1 MKYLLDTSI
10 VSELVSKRPNEQ
22 VIKWI
27 DGIDDQLAYLSVI
40 TLGEIKRGIEK
51 LPESHRKKRL
61 DNWLHEELLI
71 RFAERVL
78 AIDLPVMLAWGTLVA
93 RMERKGKPLPALD
106 SLIAAIALHHDLQ
119 LVTRNVRDFAGTG
132 VTLVNPW
139 SGSSGN
145 S

>member
-106 SLIAAIALHHDLQ
+106 SFIAAIALHHDLQ
-119 LVTRNVRDFAGTG
+119 LVTRNVKDFAGTG